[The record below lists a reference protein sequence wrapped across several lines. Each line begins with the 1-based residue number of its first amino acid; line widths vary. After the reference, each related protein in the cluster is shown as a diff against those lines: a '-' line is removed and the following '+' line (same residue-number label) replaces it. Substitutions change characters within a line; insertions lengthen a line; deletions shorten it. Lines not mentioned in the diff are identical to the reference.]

1 MPNRSA
7 MAAEVIPSSARRR
20 HTVSRSVRWYVSA
33 SRSCRR
39 SSPSSKSKD
48 DSSLR
53 PPQLLVPYAARPQTR
68 RRSPPQPEPC
78 TGHRRQALQMAPLE
92 ESHTKPHRRRL
103 RPMHMSPAGRMR
115 NAVILPWDFQH
126 QAAQFEPP
134 TCRRLSRMPRA
145 PSSPSDSPQPAFP
158 TKPHMQNGESTTSW
172 REAVNIRCKRT
183 TLAPCAFDARQKH
196 GRRPMVPHR
205 HVPRTPSQGKS
216 PPKTSM
222 QRQLQTQ

>member
-20 HTVSRSVRWYVSA
+20 HAVSRSVRCTSQPVAHAAARLPRPSPKTIRRL
-33 SRSCRR
+33 RS
-39 SSPSSKSKD
+39 
-48 DSSLR
+48 
-53 PPQLLVPYAARPQTR
+53 PQLLVPYAARPQTR

-78 TGHRRQALQMAPLE
+78 TDHRRQALQMAPLE

-126 QAAQFEPP
+126 QAARFERP

-158 TKPHMQNGESTTSW
+158 TKPHMQSGESTTSW

-205 HVPRTPSQGKS
+205 HVPRIPSQGKS